1 MVVLKFDISKLDKRY
16 LRSPEELYEKG
27 YVPDAYITREWWY
40 ELPATPDEVEIKYL
54 FNYSMDNIEYV
65 MPKELREKEELTE
78 EEIRKYI
85 ENGIE
90 IPLIQNLEWLEN
102 KKVYAI

>member
-1 MVVLKFDISKLDKRY
+1 
-16 LRSPEELYEKG
+16 
-27 YVPDAYITREWWY
+27 
-40 ELPATPDEVEIKYL
+40 
-54 FNYSMDNIEYV
+54 MDNIEYV